1 MNAAAQ
7 PNPLVAMCCSF
18 WVTSWHHCGQQ
29 SRALCCHGS
38 LQLGGSVAQRKGRG
52 AWWWGGR
59 RVIGLLAFVSP
70 SSVQLCTATYAADLA
85 PASQSDKAWNSA
97 KMVCHACDDLDCNSA
112 KMSLF
117 CGDEQKRHCGKVG
130 VSASRKSAFNVTYLC
145 VVSRKKRAA
154 KSKPF
159 LLGSFLWSFLL
170 TKANFQILGSSY
182 GWGQ

>member
-1 MNAAAQ
+1 MASRAAAEQ
-7 PNPLVAMCCSF
+7 
-18 WVTSWHHCGQQ
+18 
-29 SRALCCHGS
+29 
-38 LQLGGSVAQRKGRG
+38 GSVLPWLSAARWLCGTEERQRSLVVRWKTSYR
-52 AWWWGGR
+52 
-59 RVIGLLAFVSP
+59 LAGVFSP

-130 VSASRKSAFNVTYLC
+130 VSASRKSMFNVTYLC

-159 LLGSFLWSFLL
+159 LLGSFL
-170 TKANFQILGSSY
+170 
-182 GWGQ
+182 